1 VRVVLDTNVVMSG
14 LFFGGVPSQIL
25 EAWNQGGFEWVI
37 SAPVLTEYQRVGAEL
52 GAQHPTRRAVADALI
67 AAITARATLVATTRL
82 REPVTADPDDDML
95 FALAVTARA
104 RVIVSGDRH
113 VRAMDGWRR
122 IAVHTPRSFIDLS
135 GRSMGI

>member
-1 VRVVLDTNVVMSG
+1 M
-14 LFFGGVPSQIL
+14 
-25 EAWNQGGFEWVI
+25 
-37 SAPVLTEYQRVGAEL
+37 
-52 GAQHPTRRAVADALI
+52 ADALI

-82 REPVTADPDDDML
+82 RQPVTADPDDDML

-122 IAVHTPRSFIDLS
+122 IAVLTPRSFINLF
-135 GRSMGI
+135 GRRVGI